1 MAETRDS
8 YEVVMAGSGG
18 QGLIVSGIMLG
29 EAAMLEGKNV
39 VQTQSYG
46 IASRGGFS
54 QAEVIIDKGEIIF
67 QQVQKPD
74 IALAFTEEAMEKYL
88 PLAESGAPVFYDT
101 SLLKVRTG
109 KNLYGFPF
117 TEMGGKL
124 GHVGTANMIA
134 LGAMSAL
141 TGVVSVESLAR
152 VIGRRFSGK
161 TAELNIKALQA
172 GAALTR
178 AGAGQRLPD
187 HQHREETSAAEST
200 PHAGSAAAEGAGSRG
215 KGEFNVTVNFSVC
228 KQCGYC
234 REVCNKDV
242 FDISDSY
249 NPSGYR
255 PMTAA
260 RSDNCAGCLSC
271 LMVCPDF
278 AVSIEPTSP
287 HASYESPHS
296 EDQRKENAS

>member
-1 MAETRDS
+1 MAETRDR

-18 QGLIVSGIMLG
+18 QGLIVSGMILG

-67 QQVQKPD
+67 QQVEAPD
-74 IALAFTEEAMEKYL
+74 IALALTEEAMERYM
-88 PLAESGAPVFYDT
+88 PLAASGTPVFYDT
-101 SLLKVRTG
+101 SLLTTRAG
-109 KNLYGFPF
+109 DYLYGFPF
-117 TEMGGKL
+117 TEMGAKL
-124 GHVGTANMIA
+124 GHAGTANMIA

-141 TGVVSVESLAR
+141 TGVVSLESLAG
-152 VIGRRFSGK
+152 VVSRRFSGK
-161 TAELNIKALQA
+161 TAEMNLKALQA
-172 GAALTR
+172 GASLTR
-178 AGAGQRLPD
+178 SEQAETILP
-187 HQHREETSAAEST
+187 HQDKSSAPA
-200 PHAGSAAAEGAGSRG
+200 SAAANASMGSAPSAEPSGVETVASQG
-215 KGEFNVTVNFSVC
+215 KVNFHVTVDFAVC

-234 REVCNKDV
+234 REVCNRDV

-260 RSDNCAGCLSC
+260 RAENCAGCLSC
-271 LMVCPDF
+271 IMVCPDF
-278 AVSIEPTSP
+278 AVSVEPTSP
-287 HASYESPHS
+287 DSSYESPQP
-296 EDQRKENAS
+296 ED